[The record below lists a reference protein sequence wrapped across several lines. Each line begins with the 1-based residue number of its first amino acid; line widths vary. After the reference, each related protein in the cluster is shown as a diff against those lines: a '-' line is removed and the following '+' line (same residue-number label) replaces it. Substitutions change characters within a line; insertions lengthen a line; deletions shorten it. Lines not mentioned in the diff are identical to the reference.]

1 MSCTEP
7 GKPWPPCLC
16 TAAMSYGCLQSKGFT
31 ENKAGSHMR
40 DYVHFAKLIGETREE
55 VEGLMQ
61 ATEVEPD
68 EATLQ
73 YLQE

>member
-1 MSCTEP
+1 MR
-7 GKPWPPCLC
+7 G
-16 TAAMSYGCLQSKGFT
+16 GCLQSKGFT
-31 ENKAGSHMR
+31 ENKAGSNMR

-55 VEGLMQ
+55 VEDLMQ

>member
-1 MSCTEP
+1 MSD
-7 GKPWPPCLC
+7 
-16 TAAMSYGCLQSKGFT
+16 GCLQSKAFT
-31 ENKAGSHMR
+31 ENKAGTQMR

-55 VEGLMQ
+55 VEDLVQ

-68 EATLQ
+68 EATLR